1 MYEFAAAAALP
12 YQGPTI
18 STVLTLS
25 SFVIL
30 LNVVNHVLDRLVY
43 SGLVAQ
49 GLIGVAFVTAGAKWL
64 DRAIHCPIRI
74 PRADP
79 SGL

>member
-12 YQGPTI
+12 YQGRTI
-18 STVLTLS
+18 SIVLILS

-30 LNVVNHVLDRLVY
+30 LNVINHVLDRLVY
-43 SGLVAQ
+43 SGLIAQ
-49 GLIGVAFVTAGAKWL
+49 VLIGVAVGTPSAKWL
-64 DRAIHCPIRI
+64 DRASHCPIRI